1 MNMQNCSNIFSLF
14 CVALVVLI
22 GASALESCRED
33 VGDAV
38 TIKFWALGNEGENVQ
53 RLLPEFK
60 RENPSINV
68 IVQQIPWTAAHE
80 KLLTAFAGN
89 SLPDVCQLGNTWIP
103 ELSSLGAIEALNGR
117 IARSSTIADSNYFPG
132 IWDTNKIDTT
142 VFGIPWYSDTRLLFY
157 RKDILAKAGFPD
169 GPKSWSDM
177 LTASDR
183 IVHSGEKRY
192 AIFLPTN
199 EWQPLALFGLEA
211 GASLLKNHNTQA
223 DFTSKEFGKAFAFL
237 RTFYQKG
244 YAPLSWMEI
253 QNIFQG
259 IGEGYISMYIT
270 GPWNI
275 GEFKRRLPSDIQDK
289 WMTAPMPGLDST
301 HPGSSFAGGSSLVVV
316 KSSREKD
323 AAWKLIEYL
332 SRTSVQLDFYHFT
345 GDLPTV
351 RRAWDDTS
359 FSNNP
364 YMLAFFH
371 QLQYLKT
378 TPKVPEW
385 EQIASKIMIAAEY
398 GATKNMTD
406 SEILTLLNKDVDR
419 VLEKRQWLYEHGKL
433 TQ

>member
-1 MNMQNCSNIFSLF
+1 MNMQSCLKTFSLF
-14 CVALVVLI
+14 CVVLIVLI
-22 GASALESCRED
+22 GASIIESCRGN
-33 VGDAV
+33 VGNTV

-60 RENPSINV
+60 SENPEIDV
-68 IVQQIPWTAAHE
+68 VVQQIPWTAAHE
-80 KLLTAFAGN
+80 KILTAFAGN

-103 ELSSLGAIEALNGR
+103 ELSSLGAIEALNNR
-117 IARSSTIADSNYFPG
+117 IAHSRAIADSNYFPG
-132 IWDTNKIDTT
+132 IWETNKIDTT
-142 VFGIPWYSDTRLLFY
+142 VYGIPWYSDTRLLFY

-177 LTASDR
+177 LTASER
-183 IVHSGEKRY
+183 IVNSGEKRY

-211 GASLLKNHNTQA
+211 GASLLKNHDTKA
-223 DFTSKEFGKAFAFL
+223 DFTSREFGKAFAFL

-270 GPWNI
+270 GPWNV
-275 GEFKRRLPSDIQDK
+275 GEFKRRLPTDIQDK

-301 HPGSSFAGGSSLVVV
+301 HPGCSFAGGSSLVVV

-345 GDLPTV
+345 GDLPTL

-364 YMLAFFH
+364 YMHAFFH

-378 TPKVPEW
+378 TPKIPEW
-385 EQIASKIMIAAEY
+385 EQIASKIMVAAEY
-398 GATKNMTD
+398 GATKTMTD
-406 SEILTLLNKDVDR
+406 SEILTSLNKDVDR
-419 VLEKRQWLYEHGKL
+419 VLEKRHWLYEHAKL

>member
-1 MNMQNCSNIFSLF
+1 MKQPFRTTNSSFIVGIISF
-14 CVALVVLI
+14 CLMTALI
-22 GASALESCRED
+22 EACTGKRGS
-33 VGDAV
+33 GT

-53 RLLPEFK
+53 KLLPEFK
-60 RENPSINV
+60 KENPDIDV

-103 ELSSLGAIEALNGR
+103 ELSSLGGIDALNGL
-117 IARSSTIADSNYFPG
+117 IAQSGAIAGSNYFPG
-132 IWDTNKIDTT
+132 IWETNKIDTT
-142 VFGIPWYSDTRLLFY
+142 VYGIPWYVDTRLLFY

-169 GPKSWSDM
+169 GPKSWSDL

-183 IVHSGEKRY
+183 IVNSGAKRY

-211 GASLLKNHNTQA
+211 GASLLKDHNTQA
-223 DFTSKEFGKAFAFL
+223 DFTSKEFVKAFAFL

-253 QNIFQG
+253 QNIYQG
-259 IGEGYISMYIT
+259 IGEGYISMYLT

-275 GEFKRRLPSDIQDK
+275 GEFERRLPTNVQDK
-289 WMTAPMPGLDST
+289 WMTAPMPGLDGT
-301 HPGSSFAGGSSLVVV
+301 HPGCSFAGGSSLVIV
-316 KSSREKD
+316 KSSRQKG

-332 SRTSVQLDFYHFT
+332 SRTSVQLDFYHLT
-345 GDLPTV
+345 GDLPTL
-351 RRAWDDTS
+351 RRAWDDSS
-359 FSNNP
+359 FSTNR
-364 YMLAFFH
+364 YMHAFFL

-378 TPKVPEW
+378 TPKIPEW
-385 EQIASKIMIAAEY
+385 EQIASKIMVAAEY
-398 GATKNMTD
+398 SANESLRD
-406 SEILTLLNKDVDR
+406 SEILNTLNGDVDR
-419 VLEKRQWLYEHGKL
+419 VLEKRHWLYEHGKL

>member
-1 MNMQNCSNIFSLF
+1 
-14 CVALVVLI
+14 
-22 GASALESCRED
+22 
-33 VGDAV
+33 
-38 TIKFWALGNEGENVQ
+38 
-53 RLLPEFK
+53 
-60 RENPSINV
+60 
-68 IVQQIPWTAAHE
+68 
-80 KLLTAFAGN
+80 
-89 SLPDVCQLGNTWIP
+89 
-103 ELSSLGAIEALNGR
+103 
-117 IARSSTIADSNYFPG
+117 
-132 IWDTNKIDTT
+132 
-142 VFGIPWYSDTRLLFY
+142 
-157 RKDILAKAGFPD
+157 
-169 GPKSWSDM
+169 M

-183 IVHSGEKRY
+183 IVNSGEKRY

-223 DFTSKEFGKAFAFL
+223 DFTSSEFEKAFGFL

-275 GEFKRRLPSDIQDK
+275 GEFKRRLPSEVQDK

-301 HPGSSFAGGSSLVVV
+301 HPGCSFAGGSSLVVV

-345 GDLPTV
+345 GDLPTL

-364 YMLAFFH
+364 YMHAFFH

-385 EQIASKIMIAAEY
+385 EQIASKIMVAAEY
-398 GATKNMTD
+398 GATRNMTD
-406 SEILTLLNKDVDR
+406 SEILTSLNKDVDR